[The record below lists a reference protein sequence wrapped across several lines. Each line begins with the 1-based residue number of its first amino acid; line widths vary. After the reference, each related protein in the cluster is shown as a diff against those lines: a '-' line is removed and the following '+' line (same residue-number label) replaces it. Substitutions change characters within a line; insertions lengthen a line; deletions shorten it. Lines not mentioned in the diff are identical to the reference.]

1 MKGPEMTK
9 HVRGLLT
16 GLVKDESGPTA
27 AEYAIL
33 LAMLVLVAM
42 VAIGGIGSRVLNVYQ
57 AIEDAVSFFA

>member
-1 MKGPEMTK
+1 MTK
-9 HVRGLLT
+9 HVRNLLT

-42 VAIGGIGSRVLNVYQ
+42 VAIGGIGSRVMNVYQ